1 MGILVSPTVNQP
13 TPSARYALTR
23 NFSIASLVL
32 TVIVAAALSWSYQY
46 LALRDLTHL
55 AEDRNVALTQAF
67 SNSLWPRFSPLLTAG
82 TQADDLRVQ
91 AERDGLYGLAKTQMV
106 NTEVIKIKI
115 YGLNGITLFSSD
127 PKQTGEDK
135 SNNSAY
141 LAALT
146 GRVTS
151 GIAHRDMFD
160 AFEGTRTD
168 LDVIS
173 TYLPIFDAQKQVTAV
188 FEIYSDV
195 TDLVARLESTRLL
208 VGGAVLSLLSL
219 LYLLQYIFVG
229 RAQGVIDHQRTM
241 LRQSI
246 DELDDRV
253 RSRTQ
258 ALDESNR
265 SLVKEIGERK
275 RIEETLRES
284 TARYRAIT
292 QSSNDAIVT
301 SDSEGNVVGWNL
313 QAGALF
319 GYTEAQAIGLSLTA
333 IIPERYRA
341 DHLRGLQRA
350 LSGQPSKILSK
361 RIKLYGLRQ
370 DQSEF
375 PIELSLA
382 SWEIG
387 DKRYVSGT
395 IRDLTEERQA
405 EHHLR
410 VAAATFE
417 TQEGVAITDAN
428 QCILRV
434 NRSFTEITGFDADE
448 VIGKTPRIL
457 KSGRQDS
464 GFYAAMWE
472 SIKRT
477 GNWQGEIW
485 NKRKC
490 GEIYPEWLSVTAVK
504 AADGV
509 ITNYVGTFSDITDR
523 KASESEIALLAFY
536 DPLTGLPNRRLLLD
550 RLKQRVSS
558 NTRRTSCTAVLFIDL
573 DNFKTLNDTLGH
585 DIGDQLLCEVGL
597 RLSSCVRNGDTV
609 ARLGGDEFVVLIED
623 LDENAQSA
631 AAQVE
636 LVGEKILAEIARS
649 YQLGVLTHHCS
660 ASIGATVLAD
670 HQCSADDLMK
680 QADLAMYQA
689 KAGGRNTLRFFDPEM
704 QAAIS
709 KRALLE
715 EGLRHAINAKQ
726 FRLYYQGQVDRDG
739 RLTGVEALLRWCHP
753 ERGMVSPL
761 DFIPLAEETGLILP
775 IGDWVLE
782 TACHQLVKWAQRP
795 EMEHLTVA
803 VNVSARQFQQRDFVT
818 RVLTAIESTGAN
830 PQRLK
835 LELTESLLV
844 NNVEDIISKIL
855 TLRASGIGFSL
866 DDFGTGYS
874 SLTYLKR
881 LPLDQLKIDQ
891 SFVRNILLDPNDSA
905 IAKTVVA
912 LGNSL
917 GLAVI
922 AEGVETQAQR
932 DHLADH
938 GCFAFQGY
946 LFYRPMPIEEFESLT
961 HTTYDSWR
969 GLRSASI
976 GIETANLN

>member
-1 MGILVSPTVNQP
+1 MSPSVEQSIA
-13 TPSARYALTR
+13 SARYALSR
-23 NFSIASLVL
+23 NFSIASLIL
-32 TVIVAAALSWSYQY
+32 TMIVAAALSWSHQF

-67 SNSLWPRFSPLLTAG
+67 SNSLWPRFSPLLAASPH
-82 TQADDLRVQ
+82 ADSLRMQ
-91 AERDGLYGLAKTQMV
+91 AERDGLQALATSQMA

-115 YGLNGITLFSSD
+115 YGLNGLTLFSSD
-127 PKQTGEDK
+127 PTQTGENK
-135 SNNSAY
+135 SDNAAY
-141 LAALT
+141 LAALA
-146 GRVTS
+146 GQVTS
-151 GIAHRDMFD
+151 GMTHRDKFD
-160 AFEGTRTD
+160 TFEGVRSD

-173 TYLPIFDAQKQVTAV
+173 TYLPIYDEQKQLAAV

-195 TDLVARLESTRLL
+195 SDLVTQIETTRSM
-208 VGGAVLSLLSL
+208 VGGVVLALLGL
-219 LYLLQYIFVG
+219 LYLLQYIFVA
-229 RAQGVIDHQRTM
+229 RAQGVIDRQSAM

-246 DELDDRV
+246 EELDERV
-253 RSRTQ
+253 RARTE
-258 ALDESNR
+258 ALDASNG
-265 SLVKEIGERK
+265 SLMSEVIERK

-292 QSSNDAIVT
+292 QSSNEAIIT
-301 SDSEGNVVGWNL
+301 ADSDGNVVGWNL
-313 QAGALF
+313 QAEAFF
-319 GYTEAQAIGLSLTA
+319 GYTEEEVLGQSLA
-333 IIPERYRA
+333 LIIPERFRT
-341 DHLRGLQRA
+341 DHWRGVQRA
-350 LSGQPSKILSK
+350 HEGHPSRVTGKTLV
-361 RIKLYGLRQ
+361 LEGLRK
-370 DQSEF
+370 DRSEF

-395 IRDLTEERQA
+395 IRDLTEKRQA

-417 TQEGVAITDAN
+417 TKEGVAITDAN

-434 NRSFTEITGFDADE
+434 NRSFTEITGYDADE
-448 VIGKTPRIL
+448 VIGKTPRVL
-457 KSGRQDS
+457 SSGRQDKA
-464 GFYAAMWE
+464 FYAAMWE
-472 SIKRT
+472 SILRT

-485 NKRKC
+485 NRRKN
-490 GEIYPEWLSVTAVK
+490 GEVYPEWLNVTAVK

-509 ITNYVGTFSDITDR
+509 VTNYVGTFSDITER

-558 NTRRTSCTAVLFIDL
+558 NTRRSSCIAVLFIDL

-585 DIGDQLLCEVGL
+585 DIGDQLLREVGH
-597 RLSSCVRNGDTV
+597 RLSSCVRDGDTV

-623 LDENAQSA
+623 LEQDAQTA
-631 AAQVE
+631 ASQVE
-636 LVGEKILAEIARS
+636 LIGEKILLEIVRP
-649 YQLGVLTHHCS
+649 YQLAAIEHHCS
-660 ASIGATVLAD
+660 ASVGVTLMANQQVT
-670 HQCSADDLMK
+670 ADDLMK

-689 KAGGRNTLRFFDPEM
+689 KAGGRNTLRFFDPDM

-709 KRALLE
+709 RRALLE
-715 EGLRHAINAKQ
+715 DGLRRALEAGQ

-761 DFIPLAEETGLILP
+761 DFIPLAEESGLILP

-782 TACHQLVKWAQRP
+782 NACQLLVKWAQRP
-795 EMEHLTVA
+795 EMAHLTVA

-818 RVLTAIESTGAN
+818 RVLMAIDSTGAN

-844 NNVEDIISKIL
+844 NNVEDIIRKIL
-855 TLRASGIGFSL
+855 TLRRSGIGFSL

-891 SFVRNILLDPNDSA
+891 SFVRNILRDPNDAA
-905 IAKTVVA
+905 IAKTIVA
-912 LGNSL
+912 LANSL
-917 GLAVI
+917 GLSVI
-922 AEGVETQAQR
+922 AEGVETQAQK
-932 DHLADH
+932 DLLADH
-938 GCFAFQGY
+938 GCLAYQGY
-946 LFYRPMPIEEFESLT
+946 LFYRPVPIEEFEDLP
-961 HTTYDSWR
+961 HR
-969 GLRSASI
+969 F
-976 GIETANLN
+976 

>member
-1 MGILVSPTVNQP
+1 MGILVSPSVNQP
-13 TPSARYALTR
+13 TTIARYALTR
-23 NFSIASLVL
+23 NFSLASLLL

-55 AEDRNVALTQAF
+55 AQDRNVALTQAF
-67 SNSLWPRFSPLLTAG
+67 SNSLWPKFSPLLTAG
-82 TQADDLRVQ
+82 TQADNLRMQ
-91 AERDGLYGLAKTQMV
+91 AARDGLYGLAKTQMT

-151 GIAHRDMFD
+151 GIAHRDTFD

-173 TYLPIFDAQKQVTAV
+173 TYLPIFDEQKRLTAV

-195 TDLVARLESTRLL
+195 TALVVRLDATRFL
-208 VGGAVLSLLSL
+208 VGAVVLSLLSV

-229 RAQGVIDHQRTM
+229 RAQTVIDRQRTM

-246 DELDDRV
+246 NELDGRV
-253 RSRTQ
+253 QARTQ
-258 ALDESNR
+258 ALHESNR
-265 SLVKEIGERK
+265 SLVNEIDGRK
-275 RIEETLRES
+275 RIEETLLES

-292 QSSNDAIVT
+292 HSSNDAIIT
-301 SDSEGNVVGWNL
+301 ADSEGNIVGWNL
-313 QAGALF
+313 QAGAFF
-319 GYTEAQAIGLSLTA
+319 GYTEAQAIGQSLSV
-333 IIPERYRA
+333 IIPDRHRA

-350 LSGQPSKILSK
+350 LSGQLPKMLGKS
-361 RIKLYGLRQ
+361 IKLEGLRR
-370 DQSEF
+370 DDSEF

-387 DKRYVSGT
+387 DRRYVSGT

-410 VAAATFE
+410 LAAATFE

-434 NRSFTEITGFDADE
+434 NRSFTEITGYAADE

-457 KSGRQDS
+457 KSDRQDS
-464 GFYAAMWE
+464 GFYAAMWD

-485 NKRKC
+485 NKRKS
-490 GEIYPEWLSVTAVK
+490 GDIYPQWLSVTAVK

-509 ITNYVGTFSDITDR
+509 VTNYVGTFSDITDR

-550 RLKQRVSS
+550 RLRQRVSS
-558 NTRRTSCTAVLFIDL
+558 STRRSSCTAVLFIDL

-585 DIGDQLLCEVGL
+585 DIGDQLLREVGR

-609 ARLGGDEFVVLIED
+609 ARLGGDEFVVLLED
-623 LDENAQSA
+623 LDEDAQSA

-636 LVGEKILAEIARS
+636 LVGEKILAEISRP
-649 YQLGVLTHHCS
+649 YQLDALTHHCS
-660 ASIGATVLAD
+660 ASIGVTVMD
-670 HQCSADDLMK
+670 GNPCSADDLMK

-689 KAGGRNTLRFFDPEM
+689 KASGRNTLRFFDPAM
-704 QAAIS
+704 QAAIN

-715 EGLRHAINAKQ
+715 EGLRHAISAKQ
-726 FRLYYQGQVDRDG
+726 FRLYYQGQVNHDG
-739 RLTGVEALLRWCHP
+739 RLIGVEALIRWCHP
-753 ERGMVSPL
+753 DRGMVSPL

-782 TACHQLVKWAQRP
+782 TACQQLVTWAQRP

-818 RVLTAIESTGAN
+818 RVLAAIESTGAN
-830 PQRLK
+830 PHRLK

-891 SFVRNILLDPNDSA
+891 SFVRNILGDANDSA

-912 LGNSL
+912 LANSL
-917 GLAVI
+917 GLSVI

-932 DHLADH
+932 DRLADH
-938 GCFAFQGY
+938 GCLAYQGY
-946 LFYRPMPIEEFESLT
+946 LFYRPAPIEEFECLT
-961 HTTYDSWR
+961 HQ
-969 GLRSASI
+969 L
-976 GIETANLN
+976 